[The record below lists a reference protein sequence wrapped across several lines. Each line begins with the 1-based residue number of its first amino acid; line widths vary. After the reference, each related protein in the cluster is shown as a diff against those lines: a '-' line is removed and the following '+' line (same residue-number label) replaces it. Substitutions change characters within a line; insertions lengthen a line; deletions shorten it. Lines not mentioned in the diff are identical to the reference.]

1 MRKATL
7 FLIILF
13 FSASAFSQDYI
24 YLKDNSIIEAVVQ
37 EVNIEMV
44 KYTKYTDPEGEVY
57 GISPNAL
64 IKIVFSNGYV
74 RDFSGGSSQK
84 KAKASSS
91 ERDSYFALGVGFGR
105 SYGGIGMRA
114 QGRLGKKQGFGLH
127 AGVGYNPFEAGGVC
141 FGVGAKFFYY
151 RWLYLNVQVGNVY
164 HEYYYDYDYYWDDYD
179 SKQSYFGISILVGGD
194 FFFGD
199 HVGLNVAIGPT
210 IVPDAPG
217 LDNIVNLG
225 FDLGFVFKF

>member
-1 MRKATL
+1 MKKLTI
-7 FLIILF
+7 FLVILF
-13 FSASAFSQDYI
+13 FSTTTFSQDYI

-44 KYTKYTDPEGEVY
+44 KYTKYSDPEGEVY
-57 GISPNAL
+57 GIAPNAL

-74 RDFSGGSSQK
+74 RDFSGGSKS
-84 KAKASSS
+84 AKVSSS
-91 ERDSYFALGVGFGR
+91 ERDSYFALGAGFGR
-105 SYGGIGMRA
+105 SYGGIGIRA
-114 QGRLGKKQGFGLH
+114 QGRFGKKQGFGLH
-127 AGVGYNPFEAGGVC
+127 AGVGYNPFKAGGLC

-151 RWLYLNVQVGNVY
+151 RWLYLNVQAGNVF
-164 HEYYYDYDYYWDDYD
+164 HEDYYDYYWDDYYN
-179 SKQSYFGISILVGGD
+179 KQSYFGISILVGGD

-210 IVPDAPG
+210 FVPDAN
-217 LDNIVNLG
+217 LDEVINLG

>member
-1 MRKATL
+1 MRKLTL
-7 FLIILF
+7 LLVILF
-13 FSASAFSQDYI
+13 FAASVFSQDYI

-74 RDFSGGSSQK
+74 REFSGGSK
-84 KAKASSS
+84 PAKVSSS
-91 ERDSYFALGVGFGR
+91 ERDSYFALGAGFGR
-105 SYGGIGMRA
+105 SYGGIGIRA
-114 QGRLGKKQGFGLH
+114 QGRFGKKQGFGLH
-127 AGVGYNPFEAGGVC
+127 GGVGYNPTNIGGVC
-141 FGVGAKFFYY
+141 FGLGAKFFYY
-151 RWLYLNVQVGNVY
+151 RWLYINGQVGIVS
-164 HEYYYDYDYYWDDYD
+164 HEDFGN
-179 SKQSYFGISILVGGD
+179 QSFFGISILTGGD

-210 IVPDAPG
+210 FIPDTPYDG
-217 LDNIVNLG
+217 VRLG